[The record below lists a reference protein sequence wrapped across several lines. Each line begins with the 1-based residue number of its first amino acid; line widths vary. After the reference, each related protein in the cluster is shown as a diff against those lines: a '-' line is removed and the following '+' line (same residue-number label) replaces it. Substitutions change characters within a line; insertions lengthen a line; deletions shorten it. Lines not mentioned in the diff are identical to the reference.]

1 MGIQLRMRIA
11 VQNIRL
17 QSPGFTH
24 VQNKPGILDL
34 IRDTIEQEEKGR
46 DYGKEEN
53 PFMKCPGFQ
62 VGSEL
67 IQFCGEITGEGWG
80 SHISA
85 SVECRIK
92 VVIRDFR
99 DRKDLCRYVPPLGLP
114 DEIPVS
120 AT

>member
-1 MGIQLRMRIA
+1 MRIA

-17 QSPGFTH
+17 QSPWFTR

-34 IRDTIEQEEKGR
+34 MRDTIDQEEKSW
-46 DYGKEEN
+46 DYYKEED
-53 PFMKCPGFQ
+53 PFRKRPGFQ

-67 IQFCGEITGEGWG
+67 IQFSGEITGEGWG

-85 SVECRIK
+85 SVECGIK

-99 DRKDLCRYVPPLGLP
+99 NRNNPC
-114 DEIPVS
+114 
-120 AT
+120 